1 MPLALTRNV
10 DNILCIFKPFVL
22 RFFLWVM
29 CVVSIQLPAQSLKQE
44 LNNLPIIEIDIASMD
59 FPPNAHR
66 TRSGRVS
73 GKAIETI
80 RALCTIAHMKCEVI
94 IYPSARAYMGIE
106 NGTSDVLLTANIAS
120 FNRCCTYA
128 DWSYPFMAGLITKLE
143 IEDIPVNETMLQGHS
158 LVMVRGW
165 QSIYEVYPNLKDLVA
180 AGKVELI
187 ETSSIASAIK
197 IYSSGRTSLLWGS
210 NMFEWYFEQLS
221 MQWKQQDFKPL
232 MISSAGIWVSTK
244 NKHHKEIL
252 KRFNLAYQLLREQK
266 NLGKDNFLLPS
277 LMKQVYVEAS
287 TSN

>member
-1 MPLALTRNV
+1 MPLALARNV
-10 DNILCIFKPFVL
+10 DNILCIFKTFSP
-22 RFFLWVM
+22 RFFLWMM
-29 CVVSIQLPAQSLKQE
+29 CIVSIQLSAQSLKQE

-106 NGTSDVLLTANIAS
+106 NGTSDVLLTADIAS
-120 FNRCCTYA
+120 FKRCCTYA
-128 DWSYPFMAGLITKLE
+128 EWSYPFMAGLITQLE
-143 IEDIPVNETMLQGHS
+143 IEDIPVNETMLQGHN

-180 AGKVELI
+180 KGKVELI

-197 IYSSGRTSLLWGS
+197 IYSSGRASLLWGS

-232 MISSAGIWVSTK
+232 MISSAGIWVSK
-244 NKHHKEIL
+244 RNKHHKEIL

-266 NLGKDNFLLPS
+266 NLDKDNFLLPS

>member
-1 MPLALTRNV
+1 MSLALVRNFSNFLHAFDFSAPRFHLWV
-10 DNILCIFKPFVL
+10 LCI
-22 RFFLWVM
+22 
-29 CVVSIQLPAQSLKQE
+29 VSIQLPAQSLKQE
-44 LNNLPIIEIDIASMD
+44 LNNFPIIEINIASMD

-66 TRSGRVS
+66 TKSGRVS

-106 NGTSDVLLTANIAS
+106 NGTSDVLLTADIAS
-120 FNRCCTYA
+120 FKRCCTYA
-128 DWSYPFMAGLITKLE
+128 EWSYPFMAGLITQLE

-165 QSIYEVYPNLKDLVA
+165 QSIYEVYPNLKGLVA

-221 MQWKQQDFKPL
+221 MQWQPQDFKPL
-232 MISSAGIWVSTK
+232 MLSSAGIWVSK
-244 NKHHKEIL
+244 QNNHHKEIL
-252 KRFNLAYQLLREQK
+252 YRFNLAYQLLREQK
-266 NLGKDNFLLPS
+266 NLGKDNFLVPS
-277 LMKQVYVEAS
+277 LMKQVYIEAS